1 MNNKL
6 QFAFGGV
13 VILPIFFAI
22 LLKNNEELLVTVK
35 KDKAFKTINI
45 EQNTSSIFDTLVFN
59 NNMEGEYLAK
69 KFKTSLTKM
78 TFYRNFISPQKKN
91 RINIITQKHTKAEV
105 KYLGEIKDLNRKD
118 SYHVITNFLI
128 VGIGEMD
135 SPRGFSEI
143 AFINRKKDKIIIYR
157 MSLPDELPKKIENNI
172 LYFNHENTKIG
183 ISISGGLPPE
193 LCVPIIGCN

>member
-69 KFKTSLTKM
+69 KFKTSLTK
-78 TFYRNFISPQKKN
+78 
-91 RINIITQKHTKAEV
+91 INMFA
-105 KYLGEIKDLNRKD
+105 N
-118 SYHVITNFLI
+118 
-128 VGIGEMD
+128 IG
-135 SPRGFSEI
+135 
-143 AFINRKKDKIIIYR
+143 
-157 MSLPDELPKKIENNI
+157 
-172 LYFNHENTKIG
+172 
-183 ISISGGLPPE
+183 
-193 LCVPIIGCN
+193 